1 MDATDALYEGISEA
15 GPEAAASFDIARLDR
30 DFYED
35 PYPVLHALRR
45 HAPVRALPDGAR
57 FLTRH
62 ADLERVY
69 RSPALFSSEKT
80 VEFRRTMGGSELYE
94 HHTTSLVF
102 NDPPRHTRIRRRLA
116 PAFTPRALR
125 ALEARAGE
133 VVAAALDEVAEMGRF
148 DLLHDFAMRLPVELI
163 GDMLG
168 VPPADRHL
176 LTPWAVAILGGL
188 EADLTAEQ
196 REAGDAAVGQFKDYL
211 RWLIRERERN
221 PLGDDT
227 GEVLSK
233 LVGPDADGETLSE
246 PELLHNC
253 IFLLNAGHETTAN
266 TVTNAVDALLRFPGE
281 LARLR
286 RDPALVPSAVEEA
299 LRFESAVQLG
309 NRRAAEDT
317 EIGGEAVAAGT
328 YVWLSIG
335 AANRDPEVF
344 ADPDAFDVARRPNR
358 HLAFATGIHACAGM
372 SLGRME
378 AATALGGFVRRFA
391 GVERDGEAR
400 RHMRARFR
408 GFVSY
413 PVRVRQRRGAG
424 GGGR

>member
-1 MDATDALYEGISEA
+1 MDAADALYEDIVEA
-15 GPEAAASFDIARLDR
+15 GPEAAAAFDIGRLDR
-30 DFYED
+30 AFHED
-35 PYPVLHALRR
+35 PYPVFHALRR
-45 HAPVRALPDGAR
+45 HAPTKLLPDGAR

-62 ADLERVY
+62 ADLDGIY
-69 RSPALFSSEKT
+69 RNPGLFSSDKT
-80 VEFRRTMGGSELYE
+80 VEFRRTMGDSSLYE
-94 HHTTSLVF
+94 HHTSSLVF
-102 NDPPRHTRIRRRLA
+102 NDPPRHTRIRKRLA

-125 ALEARAGE
+125 ALRARAEE
-133 VVAAALDEVAEMGRF
+133 VVANALDDVAARKRF
-148 DLLHDFAMRLPVELI
+148 DLLHDFAMKLPIELI

-168 VPPADRHL
+168 VPREDRHRL
-176 LTPWAVAILGGL
+176 SPWAVTILGGL
-188 EADLTAEQ
+188 KADLTDE
-196 REAGDAAVGQFKDYL
+196 RRRAGNLAVDQFKDYL

-233 LVGPDADGETLSE
+233 LVGPDEDGDTLDE
-246 PELLHNC
+246 LDLLHNC

-266 TVTNAVDALLRFPGE
+266 TVTNGIDALLRFPRQ
-281 LARLR
+281 LDRLR
-286 RDPALVPSAVEEA
+286 DEPDLVGSAVEEI

-309 NRRAAEDT
+309 NRKLTADAEV
-317 EIGGEAVAAGT
+317 GGERLAAGT

-344 ADPDAFDVARRPNR
+344 ADPDAFDIARRPNR

-378 AATALGGFVRRFA
+378 AAIALGGFVRKFSRI
-391 GVERDGEAR
+391 ERDGEALH
-400 RHMRARFR
+400 HMRARFR

-413 PVRVRQRRGAG
+413 PVRAE
-424 GGGR
+424 